1 MYSILE
7 KTILLKSVDLFKNIP
22 GDVLTRIAQISEE
35 ERPLANTLLFQEG
48 DFVVGPRQQG
58 PNGVGALGTISK
70 VVQAENTTEV
80 VT

>member
-35 ERPLANTLLFQEG
+35 TFHSEEKLMFSEG
-48 DFVVGPRQQG
+48 DYGDSMYIVVAGNVR
-58 PNGVGALGTISK
+58 IHK
-70 VVQAENTTEV
+70 
-80 VT
+80 